1 MRAVTRRRLLLFL
14 VIGAI
19 AVANAGARY
28 AGLTDLVGDDSY
40 SVAVELEDSGGLYE
54 AAEVTY
60 RGVRIGSVERVEFR
74 RDGVTAH
81 LRIDEDMRVPR
92 DLVAEVH
99 NRSAVGEQYVD
110 LVPRSADG
118 PMLADGDVV
127 RPADTT
133 TPVAEEDLLL
143 SIDRLVTSIDTGDLS
158 TVVTELGTALGGRGE
173 DVGRIIDNAG
183 VLLDAGQASLSD
195 LTTLLASGEV
205 VLQTQSDLAPEISST
220 FSSLAVVTDV
230 LARNDAAVRE
240 VLTSGTHAGAA
251 LDGLATDLTPVLPSL
266 LEDVAGLAAVT
277 TDRLTSLEQTLV
289 VAPLALASG
298 VTPGRDNKSH
308 FALAIAQAPDVCREG
323 FIPASEWRSPNDFST
338 VETPEDIGCAEGLP
352 ATPRGGTQLV
362 RGNDPAR
369 FTSSLDRTAVDPA
382 GPPLLALLLDTV
394 GGPGGG

>member
-183 VLLDAGQASLSD
+183 VLLDAGQASLPD

-205 VLQTQSDLAPEISST
+205 VLQTQADLTPAIAAT
-220 FSSLAVVTDV
+220 LSSLAVVTDV
-230 LARNDAAVRE
+230 VARDDAAVRQI
-240 VLTSGTHAGAA
+240 LTSGADAGAA
-251 LDGLATDLTPVLPSL
+251 LDGLAADLTPVLPSL
-266 LEDVAGLAAVT
+266 LADVAGLATVT
-277 TDRLTSLEQTLV
+277 SDRLTSLEQTLV

-308 FALAIAQAPDVCREG
+308 FALAMAQAPDVCREG
-323 FIPASEWRSPNDFST
+323 FIPASEWRSPNDFSAAE
-338 VETPEDIGCAEGLP
+338 VPEGIGCAEGLP

-362 RGNDPAR
+362 RGNDPSR
-369 FTSSLDRTAVDPA
+369 FTTPLNRTTVDRS
-382 GPPLLALLLDTV
+382 GPPLLSLLLDTV
-394 GGPGGG
+394 

>member
-1 MRAVTRRRLLLFL
+1 MTRRRLLLFL

-183 VLLDAGQASLSD
+183 VLLDAGQASLPD

-205 VLQTQSDLAPEISST
+205 VLQTQADLTPAIAAT
-220 FSSLAVVTDV
+220 LSSLAVVTDV
-230 LARNDAAVRE
+230 VARDDAAVRQI
-240 VLTSGTHAGAA
+240 LTSGADAGAA
-251 LDGLATDLTPVLPSL
+251 LDGLAADLTPVLPSL
-266 LEDVAGLAAVT
+266 LADVAGLATVT
-277 TDRLTSLEQTLV
+277 SDRLTSLEQTLV

-308 FALAIAQAPDVCREG
+308 FALAMAQAPDVCREG
-323 FIPASEWRSPNDFST
+323 FIPASEWRSPNDFSAAE
-338 VETPEDIGCAEGLP
+338 VPEGIGCAEGLP

-362 RGNDPAR
+362 RGNDPSR
-369 FTSSLDRTAVDPA
+369 FTTPLNRTTVDRS
-382 GPPLLALLLDTV
+382 GPPLLSLLLDTV
-394 GGPGGG
+394 

>member
-183 VLLDAGQASLSD
+183 VLLDAGQASLPD
-195 LTTLLASGEV
+195 LTTLLTSGEV
-205 VLQTQSDLAPEISST
+205 VLQTQADLTPAIAAT
-220 FSSLAVVTDV
+220 LSSLAVVTDV
-230 LARNDAAVRE
+230 VARDDAAVRQI
-240 VLTSGTHAGAA
+240 LTSGADAGAA
-251 LDGLATDLTPVLPSL
+251 LDGLAADLTPVLPSL
-266 LEDVAGLAAVT
+266 LADVAGLATVT
-277 TDRLTSLEQTLV
+277 SDRLTSLEQTLV

-308 FALAIAQAPDVCREG
+308 FALAMAQAPDVCREG
-323 FIPASEWRSPNDFST
+323 FIPASEWRSPNDFSAAE
-338 VETPEDIGCAEGLP
+338 VPEGIGCAEGLP

-362 RGNDPAR
+362 RGNDPSR
-369 FTSSLDRTAVDPA
+369 FTTPLNRTTVDRS
-382 GPPLLALLLDTV
+382 GPPLLSLLLDTV
-394 GGPGGG
+394 

>member
-1 MRAVTRRRLLLFL
+1 MKAVTRRRLLVFL
-14 VIGAI
+14 VIGAFAI
-19 AVANAGARY
+19 ANAGARY
-28 AGLTDLVGDDSY
+28 AGLTDLVRDDSF
-40 SVAVELEDSGGLYE
+40 SVAVELEESGGLYE

-60 RGVRIGSVERVEFR
+60 RGVRIGSVDRVEFR
-74 RDGVTAH
+74 RDGITAH
-81 LRIDEDMRVPR
+81 LEIDRGSQVPR

-99 NRSAVGEQYVD
+99 NRSAVGEQYLD

-118 PMLADGDVV
+118 PLLADGDLVD
-127 RPADTT
+127 ATDTT
-133 TPVAEEDLLL
+133 TPVAEEDLLV
-143 SIDRLVTSIDTGDLS
+143 SIDRFVTSIDTDDLS
-158 TVVTELGTALGGRGE
+158 TVVSELGTALGGRGE
-173 DVGRIIDNAG
+173 DVGRIIDNTG
-183 VLLDAGQASLSD
+183 VVLDAGQASLPA
-195 LTTLLASGEV
+195 LTELLASGEV
-205 VLQTQSDLAPEISST
+205 VLQTQADLAPEISGT
-220 FSSLAVVTDV
+220 LSSLVVVTDV
-230 LARNDAAVRE
+230 VARNDAALRQI
-240 VLTSGTHAGAA
+240 LTSGTDAGAA

-266 LEDVAGLAAVT
+266 LGDVAGLATVT
-277 TDRLTSLEQTLV
+277 TDRLSSLEQTLV

-369 FTSSLDRTAVDPA
+369 FTSSLDRTTVRPE

-394 GGPGGG
+394 

>member
-1 MRAVTRRRLLLFL
+1 MRSVTRRRLLVFL
-14 VIGAI
+14 VIGAFAI
-19 AVANAGARY
+19 ANAGARY
-28 AGLTDLVGDDSY
+28 AGLTDLVRDDSF
-40 SVAVELEDSGGLYE
+40 SVAVELEESGGLYE

-60 RGVRIGSVERVEFR
+60 RGVRIGSVDRIEFR
-74 RDGVTAH
+74 RDGITAH
-81 LRIDEDMRVPR
+81 LEIDRGSQVPR

-99 NRSAVGEQYVD
+99 NRSAVGEQYLD
-110 LVPRSADG
+110 LVPRSAGG
-118 PMLADGDVV
+118 PLLADGDLVDA
-127 RPADTT
+127 ADTT
-133 TPVAEEDLLL
+133 TPVAEEDLLV
-143 SIDRLVTSIDTGDLS
+143 SIDRFVTSIDTDDLS
-158 TVVTELGTALGGRGE
+158 TVVSELGAALAGRGE

-183 VLLDAGQASLSD
+183 IVLDAGQASLPA
-195 LTTLLASGEV
+195 LTELLASGEV

-220 FSSLAVVTDV
+220 LSSLAVVTDV
-230 LARNDAAVRE
+230 VARNDAAVRQI
-240 VLTSGTHAGAA
+240 LTSGTDAGAA

-266 LEDVAGLAAVT
+266 LGDVAGLATVT

-369 FTSSLDRTAVDPA
+369 FTSSLDRTVVRPE

-394 GGPGGG
+394 